1 VKKVTMRGDYMNKA
15 NLKKYLNRF
24 LILLI
29 GVYVIYS
36 IYVHL
41 DYRHYVNQS
50 INRNYDNLSIISFT
64 GNNLANRLEE
74 FVHLTIE
81 KEENSEVNSELYNNW
96 RIVNEESKSIH
107 SYLFAISTLHMGD
120 EASDWDLLQYSLF
133 RVDEFIHGMTN
144 KFLEHHSY
152 DISSEEKVK
161 MEAIIAVYSTISE
174 EIEEKEL
181 VDIEII
187 LQSIK
192 EPMLIIDDNYSGTLE
207 GIGR

>member
-1 VKKVTMRGDYMNKA
+1 MNKA

-24 LILLI
+24 LILII
-29 GVYVIYS
+29 GVFVIYS
-36 IYVHL
+36 IYVHIEF
-41 DYRHYVNQS
+41 RHYVNQS
-50 INRNYDNLSIISFT
+50 INRNYDNLSIISVT
-64 GNNLANRLEE
+64 GNNLARRLEE

-81 KEENSEVNSELYNNW
+81 KEENSKVKSELYDKW
-96 RIVNEESKSIH
+96 RIVNGESRSIH

-133 RVDEFIHGMTN
+133 RVDEFIYGMTN
-144 KFLEHHSY
+144 KFLENHSY
-152 DISSEEKVK
+152 AISSKEKVK

-174 EIEEKEL
+174 QLEDKEL

-187 LQSIK
+187 LQYIK
-192 EPMLIIDDNYSGTLE
+192 EPMLIIDDNYSRTLE